1 VSEEQIE
8 ALKEP
13 GGGHRADLFTALE
26 LAVLRFT
33 DLLTSYPGSIRPSDL
48 DDLGA
53 HLDAEQVFDLVLA
66 VGTASFTT
74 RMNDGL
80 QTPVAR

>member
-1 VSEEQIE
+1 VSEEKIE

-13 GGGHRADLFTALE
+13 GLRRNDGVFSELE
-26 LAVLRFT
+26 LAALRFT
-33 DLLTSYPGSIRPSDL
+33 DLLTSYPGNVRPSDI

-53 HLDAEQVFDLVLA
+53 HLDRDQVFDLVLA
-66 VGTASFTT
+66 IATAGWTT

-80 QTPVAR
+80 HTPVPG